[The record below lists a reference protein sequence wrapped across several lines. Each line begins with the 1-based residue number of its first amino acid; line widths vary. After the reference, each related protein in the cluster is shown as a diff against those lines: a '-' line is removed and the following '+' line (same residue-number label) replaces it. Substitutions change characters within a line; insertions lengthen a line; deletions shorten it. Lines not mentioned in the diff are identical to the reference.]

1 MVEPGEIFELDNN
14 MAENLF
20 AKKLTWTVLFCRYF
34 GVGFFSCG
42 EEFAEDNRVSIFGG
56 KNACGENYVS
66 V

>member
-1 MVEPGEIFELDNN
+1 